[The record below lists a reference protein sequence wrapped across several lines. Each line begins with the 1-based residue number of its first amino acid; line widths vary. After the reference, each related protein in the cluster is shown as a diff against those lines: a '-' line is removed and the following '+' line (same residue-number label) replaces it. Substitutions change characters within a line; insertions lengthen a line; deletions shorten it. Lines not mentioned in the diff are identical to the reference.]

1 MSKIDIFLIDNSNN
15 IIEEIN
21 IIKPDT
27 YQEFLEELKQK
38 YQNFAKYYE
47 IFILDK
53 NNREIKINNEEK
65 YNKIEDIIF
74 IHKIDENILGQSL
87 FELNYNKLSE
97 SKQEVIDEKYN
108 CILCSLII
116 KKESPYLCYKCQSIF
131 HQKCLKEWDKKSKS
145 LNKKLCCPKCRN
157 ELSLEQWNKK
167 LDYEDNREDNADLMN
182 KINEYK
188 LKNNMY
194 NNINIIKDKKIN
206 ELKEKYKKYTK
217 KTFEIFNNIL
227 NKINYIH
234 SLLDLKNNSKLNDL
248 INIFSLNFEYIELDD
263 ISNVIEEELEQI
275 KNYILYN
282 DKIKNKINI
291 NKNSVNSNLKDKNE
305 INNINQINKMEKN
318 SIINDNYFLF
328 NSIDKRGNVEE
339 EDQEKENEE
348 KEEEK
353 KDEEEEGKNIYALK
367 GAKKPLSLYTRRVMD
382 ISNIKAYLNLNS
394 TAGRCSGPSLGNTS
408 FINSSIA
415 CLSNCTE
422 LTYYFLKGDYKKD
435 INEENPLGMGGDL
448 ARSWEELLYQYWV
461 EETWVGDPS
470 GFKNIICRKA
480 YEFKEDEQQDS
491 HEFICTFLEYLN
503 EDLNRTTKKP
513 YIEMK
518 EKGSDETDIECA
530 KRYWDYNLK
539 RNDSIITDLFCGQF
553 KSSITCPECGFIN
566 ITFTPFETLKL
577 PLLNKERNNI
587 HDFVN
592 FDFYYIPKFCL
603 RKPYHIIIKNLP
615 ENTMFKSVIDRIKE
629 DKKCPIYNKLDT
641 IFSIDMYNNKLFG
654 NIKNNEAIRQF
665 NCNNEYVFTFPFN
678 KNDNEIQIPVYFY
691 GREYTNNK
699 ENMSIYP
706 RMIFDKIN
714 MTVED
719 LKKNIYFN
727 LRKYILSPFL
737 KSYEDKDEI
746 SLEIEKYIEDKNYE
760 LDDNK
765 LYELIEKEYQDVFKN
780 YQQENEQEKS
790 EEEQY
795 IEKFRKDMPF
805 RIFFLYEGDFGEIG
819 KIPFVDE
826 NNFTKLSSK
835 FKDYIKLNSFNDTFE
850 DLDINDYSIIVEFN
864 EKSNYINTQIFDLN
878 FFEKYEMEFKIKNED
893 EDEEEDDDKM
903 SLKEC
908 IKNFCKE
915 EKLEE
920 GNEWYC
926 SKCKNHVLAIK
937 KTELFYLPKIL
948 IICFKRFIKDSDKWE
963 KKEDFIDFPIN
974 NMDMKEF
981 VIGPD
986 KENSKYDLF
995 AVSQHYGSS
1004 GYGNYTAV
1012 CKNNGK
1018 WFSYDGS
1025 SCSETNENSVLS
1037 SAAYVLFYRRQTD

>member
-1 MSKIDIFLIDNSNN
+1 MSKIDLYLIDNSNN

-21 IIKPDT
+21 LIKPNT
-27 YQEFLEELKQK
+27 YQEFLEELRQK
-38 YQNFAKYYE
+38 YQNFIKYYE
-47 IFILDK
+47 IFKLD
-53 NNREIKINNEEK
+53 NNNKEIKINNEEK
-65 YNKIEDIIF
+65 YIIIEDILF
-74 IHKIDENILGQSL
+74 IRKIDENILGQSL

-116 KKESPYLCYKCQSIF
+116 KNENPYLCYRCQSIF
-131 HQKCLKEWDKKSKS
+131 HEKCLKEWDKKSKN
-145 LNKKLCCPKCRN
+145 LNQKLCCPKCRN
-157 ELSLEQWNKK
+157 ELPLEQWNKK
-167 LDYEDNREDNADLMN
+167 LDYEDNRKDNANLMN

-188 LKNNMY
+188 LHNNMY

-206 ELKEKYKKYTK
+206 EYKEKYEKYIE
-217 KTFEIFNNIL
+217 KTFEIFKNIL
-227 NKINYIH
+227 NQINSIH
-234 SLLDLKNNSKLNDL
+234 SLLNLKNNRKLDNL
-248 INIFSLNFEYIELDD
+248 INKLSLKFEYLELSD
-263 ISNVIEEELEQI
+263 ISNVIEEELKQFE
-275 KNYILYN
+275 NYILEN
-282 DKIKNKINI
+282 KIKLNEN
-291 NKNSVNSNLKDKNE
+291 NSNNNLKNKNE
-305 INNINQINKMEKN
+305 ISNINQINMIGN
-318 SIINDNYFLF
+318 NNIIDDNFSLF
-328 NSIDKRGNVEE
+328 KIIDKKGNAEE
-339 EDQEKENEE
+339 EDQKENEE
-348 KEEEK
+348 EEK
-353 KDEEEEGKNIYALK
+353 EGEEEEGGGSIYALK

-382 ISNIKAYLNLNS
+382 ISNIKAYLNLDS
-394 TAGRCSGPSLGNTS
+394 TAGRCSGQNLGNTS
-408 FINSSIA
+408 FMNSSIA

-422 LTYYFLKGDYKKD
+422 LTYYFLIGDYKKD
-435 INEENPLGMGGDL
+435 INVENALGMGGDL
-448 ARSWEELLYQYWV
+448 ARSWEDLLHQYWV

-470 GFKNIICRKA
+470 GFKNTICRKA
-480 YEFKEDEQQDS
+480 FEFKEDEQQDS

-503 EDLNRTTKKP
+503 EDLNRTTNKP

-518 EKGSDETDIECA
+518 EKGIDETDIECA
-530 KRYWDYNLK
+530 RRYWDYNLK

-553 KSSITCPECGFIN
+553 KSFITCPECGFIN

-577 PLLNKERNNI
+577 PLMNKDRNKI
-587 HDFVN
+587 HYFVN
-592 FDFYYIPKFCL
+592 FDLYYIPKFCL

-615 ENTMFKSVIDRIKE
+615 ESTMFKSVIERIKK
-629 DKKCPIYNKLDT
+629 DKECPIHNKLDK
-641 IFSIDMYNNKLFG
+641 IFSIDMYNNKFFG
-654 NIKNNEAIRQF
+654 NVKNNNAIRQF
-665 NCNNEYVFTFPFN
+665 NCNNEYIFTFPFN
-678 KNDNEIQIPVYFY
+678 KNNDEMQIPVYFY
-691 GREYTNNK
+691 GKEYINNK

-706 RMIFDKIN
+706 RMIFGKSN
-714 MTVED
+714 MTLGD

-765 LYELIEKEYQDVFKN
+765 LYDLIEKEYQDVFKN
-780 YQQENEQEKS
+780 YQQE

-795 IEKFRKDMPF
+795 IEKFRKDIPF
-805 RIFFLYEGDFGEIG
+805 RIFLLYEGDFGEIG

-864 EKSNYINTQIFDLN
+864 EESNYINKQTFDLN
-878 FFEKYEMEFKIKNED
+878 FFEKYEMEFKINN
-893 EDEEEDDDKM
+893 EDEEEDDDDKM
-903 SLKEC
+903 TLKEC

-915 EKLEE
+915 EQLEE

-926 SKCKNHVLAIK
+926 SSCKNHVLAK
-937 KTELFYLPKIL
+937 KKLELFYLPKIL
-948 IICFKRFIKDSDKWE
+948 IICFKRFIKDSEKWE

-974 NMDMKEF
+974 NMDMNEF

-986 KENSKYDLF
+986 KEHSKYDLF
-995 AVSQHYGSS
+995 AVSQHHGSS

-1012 CKNNGK
+1012 CKNNGQ
-1018 WFSYDGS
+1018 WFSYYDS
-1025 SCSETNENSVLS
+1025 SCIETNENSVLS